1 MDFSTLS
8 LCVQQGDSR
17 MTNKL
22 VTQLL
27 EEGVN
32 PSSILNNGLIPAMN
46 ETGIKFKNNEIF
58 VPEMLLASKAMTV
71 GLKVLEPVLSLTG
84 VPCIGRA
91 IIGTVKGDIHDI
103 GKNLVK
109 ILFRGNGI
117 EVFDLGVDVSE
128 DEFIEKAQEVN
139 ADLVCLSALLTT
151 TMPCIGDVIKAFK
164 KAGIK
169 DKYVFMIGGSP
180 ITSNFAKRVD
190 ADYYTP
196 DANSACK
203 AAVNILE
210 NKNRLSHIISNSN
223 HYSY

>member
-8 LCVQQGDSR
+8 LCVQQGNSR

-22 VTQLL
+22 VTELL
-27 EEGVN
+27 EDGVN
-32 PSSILNNGLIPAMN
+32 PSLILNNGLIPAMN

-71 GLKVLEPVLSLTG
+71 GLKVLEPMLSITEI
-84 VPCIGRA
+84 PCIGKA
-91 IIGTVKGDIHDI
+91 VIGTVKGDIHDI

-117 EVFDLGVDVSE
+117 KVFDLGVDVSE
-128 DEFIEKAQEVN
+128 DEFIEKAEEVN
-139 ADLVCLSALLTT
+139 ADLICLSALLTT
-151 TMPCIGDVIKAFK
+151 TMPCIGDVIKAFE

-169 DKYVFMIGGSP
+169 NKYIFMIGGSP
-180 ITSNFAKRVD
+180 VTSNFAKRID
-190 ADYYTP
+190 ANYYTP

-203 AAVNILE
+203 TAIKILQ
-210 NKNRLSHIISNSN
+210 NKKRLCF
-223 HYSY
+223 

>member
-8 LCVQQGDSR
+8 LCVQQGNSR

-22 VTQLL
+22 VTKLL

-71 GLKVLEPVLSLTG
+71 GLKGLEPMLSLTG
-84 VPCIGRA
+84 IPCIGTA
-91 IIGTVKGDIHDI
+91 VIGTVKGDIHDI

-128 DEFIEKAQEVN
+128 DEFIEKAEEVN

-151 TMPCIGDVIKAFK
+151 TMPCIDDVIKSFK

-169 DKYVFMIGGSP
+169 DKYVFMVGGSP
-180 ITSNFAKRVD
+180 VTSNFAKRIE

-203 AAVNILE
+203 VAVKILQ
-210 NKNRLSHIISNSN
+210 NKNITGL
-223 HYSY
+223 